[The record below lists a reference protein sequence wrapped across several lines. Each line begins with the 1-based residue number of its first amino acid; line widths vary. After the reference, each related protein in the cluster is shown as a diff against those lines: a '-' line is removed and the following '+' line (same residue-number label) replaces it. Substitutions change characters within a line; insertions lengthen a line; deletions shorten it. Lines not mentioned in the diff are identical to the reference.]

1 MMLKFYGFLIRW
13 AYKMLCVCVQYSTA
27 QTYLDCHKDKNQVWW
42 SGKIEGTSNKR
53 LNSRT
58 NPRRWK
64 HCFDITFEFNC
75 LSYRLI

>member
-13 AYKMLCVCVQYSTA
+13 AYKMLCVCLQYSTA

-42 SGKIEGTSNKR
+42 SGKIEGTPNKR

-58 NPRRWK
+58 NPPIRY
-64 HCFDITFEFNC
+64 TVYENNV
-75 LSYRLI
+75 LIQH